1 MPPEAV
7 FFAGVITVAAAT
19 WLLTPIVRGLGER
32 LRGGAPGAAELQKLR
47 DDIQGLRDDLLA
59 EQQQQ
64 RHELTDVVERLDFA
78 ERLLAKQRDA
88 ARIPPGRLGGE

>member
-1 MPPEAV
+1 MPPEV
-7 FFAGVITVAAAT
+7 PFFAGVLTLAAVT

-32 LRGGAPGAAELQKLR
+32 LRGGAQSAPELQKLR
-47 DDIQGLRDDLLA
+47 DDIRGLRDDLLA

-64 RHELTDVVERLDFA
+64 RHELNDLVERLDFA

-88 ARIPPGRLGGE
+88 ARLPPGG